1 MKRLLLQTSAHLDYT
16 WNSRCDMVLTG
27 NINKSMMAPV
37 YNRYAFYGNNRYN
50 AGLRAEATCAM
61 NRNYSVFVAVNWD
74 YAHYMK
80 TEHNSF
86 MRLSLGMEF

>member
-1 MKRLLLQTSAHLDYT
+1 MDYV

-27 NINKSMMAPV
+27 SINESMMAPV
-37 YNRYAFYGNNRYN
+37 YNRYAFYKNNRYET
-50 AGLRAEATCAM
+50 GLQVEANYAM
-61 NRNYSVFVAVNWD
+61 SHNYSVFVAATWG

-86 MRLSLGMEF
+86 VRLSLGMEF